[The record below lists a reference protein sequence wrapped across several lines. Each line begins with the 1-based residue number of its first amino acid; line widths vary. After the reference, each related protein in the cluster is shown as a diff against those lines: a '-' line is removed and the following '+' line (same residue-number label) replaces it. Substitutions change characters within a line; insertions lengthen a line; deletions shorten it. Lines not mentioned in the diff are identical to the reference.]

1 VNELAL
7 NLPVW
12 IDQVNAH
19 TGLRISVP
27 AHLIPILAM
36 FLCAS
41 IVAAAMGLSAA
52 VLVWAERKLAGHFQC
67 RLGPVYVGGKF
78 GWLQSIAD
86 GIKLFLKEDLIPS
99 DADRPLF
106 RIAPYPVVLGVL
118 LAFIAFPISEKLMVA
133 DLNVGIFFILAVL
146 TVEVFGVILAGW
158 ASNNKWALIGAMRAV
173 AQMVSYEIPMGLA
186 ILPVIMEAQSLSL
199 KSIVNAQSG
208 GILQWYVFQSPVFI
222 GISFLI
228 FFIAALASLKRA
240 PFDLP
245 EAESELTAGFHT
257 EYSGMRFSFF
267 FMAEY
272 AGMILVSGLA
282 ALLYLGGWHGIFQGQ
297 AGPEWFLLKTSF
309 LVFVMIWIRWTLPRL
324 RIDQVVYL
332 GWKVLTPFVLVCV
345 VGQSFLAY
353 K

>member
-1 VNELAL
+1 MLEKAG
-7 NLPVW
+7 W
-12 IDQVNAH
+12 
-19 TGLRISVP
+19 SVP
-27 AHLIPILAM
+27 GGLVPVLAM
-36 FLCAS
+36 FICAS

-86 GIKLFLKEDLIPS
+86 GIKLLLKEDIIPA

-106 RIAPYPVVLGVL
+106 RLAPYLVVLGVF
-118 LAFIAFPISEKLMVA
+118 LAFIAFPVSEKLMVA
-133 DLNVGIFFILAVL
+133 DLNIGIFFILAVL
-146 TVEVFGVILAGW
+146 TLEVFGVILAGW
-158 ASNNKWALIGAMRAV
+158 ASNNKWALLGAMRAA

-186 ILPVIMEAQSLSL
+186 ILPVVVEAQSLSL
-199 KSIVNAQSG
+199 KSIVAAQSG
-208 GILQWYVFQSPVFI
+208 GMLRWYVFQPPFFMGV
-222 GISFLI
+222 SFLI
-228 FFIAALASLKRA
+228 FFLAGLASLKRA

-282 ALLYLGGWHGIFQGQ
+282 AALYLGGWHGILPGQ
-297 AGPEWFLLKTSF
+297 SGAMWFLLKTAF
-309 LVFVMIWIRWTLPRL
+309 LVFVMIWLRWTLPRL
-324 RIDQVVYL
+324 RIDQVVYV
-332 GWKVLTPFVLVCV
+332 GWKVLTPFVLACV
-345 VGQSFLAY
+345 LGQALMAY